1 MPSVTPGETPSLSNC
16 WTWFSEGDSSYHAL
30 QVDLRRRFSGGFL
43 LRGVYT
49 FSRTI
54 DDGDSLNQTT
64 AANAPGL
71 VSNPFNLRADKGLA
85 TFDVR
90 SVAVINALS
99 AFPFGRRQSFAT
111 NLKCWSNNFVAARSV
126 ASIVNVQSGFPFT
139 PQLSYTPSNKGD
151 TRNT

>member
-30 QVDLRRRFSGGFL
+30 QVDLRRRFSRGFL

-71 VSNPFNLRADKGLA
+71 VSNPFNLRADKRLA
-85 TFDVR
+85 TFDLR
-90 SVAVINALS
+90 SVPVINPLLAL
-99 AFPFGRRQSFAT
+99 PLVPRQPFAT
-111 NLKCWSNNFVAARSV
+111 TLNRC
-126 ASIVNVQSGFPFT
+126 
-139 PQLSYTPSNKGD
+139 
-151 TRNT
+151 